1 MYIFGYRN
9 KILFAFALF
18 VGPSIS
24 FVSLLVFAIRRNLA
38 VKSLINC
45 VANFRL

>member
-1 MYIFGYRN
+1 MYVFGYRN

-24 FVSLLVFAIRRNLA
+24 FVSLLVLAIRRNLA
-38 VKSLINC
+38 VGLLINC